1 MLFRSYLSGNYQIPN
16 EDFDHF
22 TLAVEKYDMN
32 DNLIKSYDSIYSAE
46 KDSLSNRHEIF
57 RVANGMRKSSRKEKW
72 KLISN

>member
-1 MLFRSYLSGNYQIPN
+1 
-16 EDFDHF
+16 
-22 TLAVEKYDMN
+22 MN

-46 KDSLSNRHEIF
+46 KDSLSNRHVIF